1 MDYLQ
6 YLCRKKPKSVD
17 IGMSNE
23 QKYTI
28 QCLDE
33 YIRQGEPQQRERSE
47 AWKVAIG
54 LQQVDRLQTSEYLL
68 DTAKRHIEGDI
79 SIGEA
84 KELIDSYYKSAAGR
98 KEVEGERTEQRE
110 PSSSLEWPS
119 RDGRRQS
126 QRTEEADKVAA
137 RITELMEEKTF
148 SFTPAQLISIHR
160 RLFDGIYKL
169 AGRIRDYNIT
179 KNEWVLGGKTV
190 FYASADTISDTL
202 AYDMGQ
208 EREFNYANMNID
220 EAIRHLTRF
229 CANLWQVHAFCEGNT
244 RTTAVFMIKYL
255 RTLGFNVVNDVFAEN
270 SWYFRNALVRA
281 NYNDLTAGISET
293 TIYLER
299 FFRSMLLGEEHDL
312 RNRIMHVDWG
322 KTTDGD
328 ESQSAN
334 KLVQSAKLSE
344 ELPPKCKN
352 CTLEEVAVLRIMHGN
367 PSATQKE
374 IASAIGKSE
383 RTIKTITVA
392 LQEKLIVKRVNGKRN
407 GYWEFIE

>member
-1 MDYLQ
+1 
-6 YLCRKKPKSVD
+6 
-17 IGMSNE
+17 MSDE

-28 QCLDE
+28 QGLDE

-84 KELIDSYYKSAAGR
+84 KELIDSYYKSAARR
-98 KEVEGERTEQRE
+98 KEAEG
-110 PSSSLEWPS
+110 
-119 RDGRRQS
+119 D
-126 QRTEEADKVAA
+126 RTEEADKVAA
-137 RITELMEEKTF
+137 RITELIEEKTF

-160 RLFDGIYKL
+160 RLFEGIYKL

-190 FYASADTISDTL
+190 YYASADTISDTL

-229 CANLWQVHAFCEGNT
+229 CANLWQIHAFCEGNT

-293 TIYLER
+293 TLYLER
-299 FFRSMLLGEEHDL
+299 FFRSMLLGEDHDL
-312 RNRIMHVDWG
+312 RNRIMHLDWG
-322 KTTDGD
+322 
-328 ESQSAN
+328 ESTEGQSAN
-334 KLVQSAKLSE
+334 KPVQLTEQREQSEARLNSAESRWKSTKGQSAKLSD

-352 CTLEEVAVLRIMHGN
+352 CTLEEVAVLRMMHENLG
-367 PSATQKE
+367 
-374 IASAIGKSE
+374 IY
-383 RTIKTITVA
+383 
-392 LQEKLIVKRVNGKRN
+392 RVTRN
-407 GYWEFIE
+407 E

>member
-1 MDYLQ
+1 
-6 YLCRKKPKSVD
+6 
-17 IGMSNE
+17 MSDE

-28 QCLDE
+28 QGLDE
-33 YIRQGEPQQRERSE
+33 YIRQGEPLQRERSE

-54 LQQVDRLQTSEYLL
+54 LQQVDRLQTSKYLL

-84 KELIDSYYKSAAGR
+84 KELIDSYYKSASGR
-98 KEVEGERTEQRE
+98 KEVEN
-110 PSSSLEWPS
+110 
-119 RDGRRQS
+119 D
-126 QRTEEADKVAA
+126 RTEEADKVAA
-137 RITELMEEKTF
+137 RIT
-148 SFTPAQLISIHR
+148 
-160 RLFDGIYKL
+160 D
-169 AGRIRDYNIT
+169 DYNIT

-190 FYASADTISDTL
+190 YYASADTISDTL

-281 NYNDLTAGISET
+281 NYSDLTAGISET
-293 TIYLER
+293 TLYLER

-322 KTTDGD
+322 KATDD
-328 ESQSAN
+328 TSAQSAN
-334 KLVQSAKLSE
+334 SGIQSAKLGD

-367 PSATQKE
+367 PTATQKE
-374 IASAIGKSE
+374 IATAIGKSE
-383 RTIKTITVA
+383 RTVKTITVA

-407 GYWEFIE
+407 GYWEFIV

>member
-1 MDYLQ
+1 
-6 YLCRKKPKSVD
+6 
-17 IGMSNE
+17 MSDE

-28 QCLDE
+28 QGLDE

-84 KELIDSYYKSAAGR
+84 KELIDSYYKSTSGR
-98 KEVEGERTEQRE
+98 KEVEN
-110 PSSSLEWPS
+110 
-119 RDGRRQS
+119 D
-126 QRTEEADKVAA
+126 RTEEADKVAA
-137 RITELMEEKTF
+137 RITELIEEKTF

-160 RLFDGIYKL
+160 RLFEGIYKL

-190 FYASADTISDTL
+190 YYASADTISDTL

-293 TIYLER
+293 TLYLER
-299 FFRSMLLGEEHDL
+299 FFRSMLLGEDHDL

-322 KTTDGD
+322 KSTEG
-328 ESQSAN
+328 QSAN
-334 KLVQSAKLSE
+334 RPVQLTEQREQSEARLNSAESRWKSTKGQSAKLSD

-352 CTLEEVAVLRIMHGN
+352 CTLEEVAVLRMMHEN

-374 IASAIGKSE
+374 IATAIGKSE
-383 RTIKTITVA
+383 RTVKTITVA